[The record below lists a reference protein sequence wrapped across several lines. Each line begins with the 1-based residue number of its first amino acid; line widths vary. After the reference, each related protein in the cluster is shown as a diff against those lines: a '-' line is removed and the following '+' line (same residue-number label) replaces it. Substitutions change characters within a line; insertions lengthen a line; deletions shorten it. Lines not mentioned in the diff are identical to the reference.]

1 MTIGGKTKWESSNI
15 KYELST
21 SNMDLN
27 TFSKI
32 GNQDNVGL
40 AGRIVYDFQKKV
52 NDNWILKQEIGI
64 ESVSSNFER
73 IERFREVEFER
84 NWNVQQIVSKENQI
98 LSSAKLYFNHSNC
111 GFINYGFNSFWIK
124 ENFNGYKNDFKIK
137 WNKKI
142 YLDFDGSLLNSKGL
156 FETNFIR
163 HQTKFYVPINNWK
176 IGFEDINEN
185 NQFYQSDTLN
195 NNSYRFYDWK
205 FYLENLDSSKNLIQ
219 FFYQER
225 YDWFKNRSILDRATK
240 AVSPG
245 INIGIVNNQNFR
257 FNYSLAYRILEI
269 LDTTLTDILPENSL
283 ASRLNYHLKM
293 WKGSITTN
301 SFVEIG
307 SGLELQK
314 EFIYIEVPAG
324 QGIYTWIDYN
334 DNNIKELN
342 EFEIAAFNDQA
353 SYIRVFTPNNTYTK
367 IYNFQYNQNLN
378 IDFRK
383 LVKEKVFLKN
393 FLSKFYNQTAVNT
406 QKKTNEL
413 DWQTLINPLVN
424 ADNSI
429 IQQMSNSLRNSLFF
443 NRSSSKYSIELVTQ
457 LFANKNLLINGTDF
471 KSIQKDKIKLRWNLN
486 KTLMLSSHI
495 SNETKNN
502 SSNYMINRNFN
513 INNKEFFNRFS
524 YQPNTLFRIA
534 VKSRYSEKRNS
545 EDLGNEK
552 AFLNDFGIEVRR
564 SKRDKGLLNAE
575 MHFVKIKY
583 NGQSNS
589 TIGFE
594 MLEGL
599 QVGSNI
605 TWKVGFQK
613 NMSKNLQLSIS
624 YNGRKSEENRTIHSG
639 SMQMR
644 AFF

>member
-1 MTIGGKTKWESSNI
+1 MFSNVGDGNGDYVLKDNNALGKIFEWVAPDTIQQTIIIKNGNYSPVKKLVTPKKRQLLTIGGKTKWESSNI

-314 EFIYIEVPAG
+314 EFIYIEVPAD
-324 QGIYTWIDYN
+324 Q
-334 DNNIKELN
+334 
-342 EFEIAAFNDQA
+342 EFI
-353 SYIRVFTPNNTYTK
+353 
-367 IYNFQYNQNLN
+367 LG
-378 IDFRK
+378 
-383 LVKEKVFLKN
+383 
-393 FLSKFYNQTAVNT
+393 
-406 QKKTNEL
+406 
-413 DWQTLINPLVN
+413 LIIM
-424 ADNSI
+424 I
-429 IQQMSNSLRNSLFF
+429 I
-443 NRSSSKYSIELVTQ
+443 I
-457 LFANKNLLINGTDF
+457 
-471 KSIQKDKIKLRWNLN
+471 
-486 KTLMLSSHI
+486 
-495 SNETKNN
+495 
-502 SSNYMINRNFN
+502 
-513 INNKEFFNRFS
+513 
-524 YQPNTLFRIA
+524 
-534 VKSRYSEKRNS
+534 
-545 EDLGNEK
+545 
-552 AFLNDFGIEVRR
+552 
-564 SKRDKGLLNAE
+564 
-575 MHFVKIKY
+575 
-583 NGQSNS
+583 
-589 TIGFE
+589 
-594 MLEGL
+594 
-599 QVGSNI
+599 
-605 TWKVGFQK
+605 
-613 NMSKNLQLSIS
+613 
-624 YNGRKSEENRTIHSG
+624 
-639 SMQMR
+639 
-644 AFF
+644 